1 MTDVAETAAVVEEV
15 KREIARFGDDF
26 KSLRESAGRELE
38 AYRKRHE
45 ELGVELKKQYGAATS
60 EARQYADEQ
69 LKSLG
74 ESFTLKIEELHKR
87 QQRLEKG
94 FEEHAD
100 QVKTAL
106 RRPAFSMGEDK
117 ADAKLFE
124 EAVEFKKTGMLAR
137 GQIKAGDE
145 VDRRSID
152 LAEYKL
158 YRKAFFQALRKDERT
173 LGPDE
178 MKALTTG
185 TDPDGGYFVPTA
197 MSQRIIDKVYE
208 SSPIRQLATV
218 ENIGTN
224 ELEIPIDTD
233 EAGAGWVGE
242 EEARPET
249 TTPRVASMIIPVHE
263 LYAKPKATQRVL
275 EDASIDLEAW
285 LATKIADKF
294 ARLEATAFLVGNG
307 VKKPRGLLTYPAG
320 TGLGQIEQAVT
331 GDANLITADSI
342 MKLPWLLQERY
353 HGNARWLLKRSSLA
367 ALAVLKDTTNNYL
380 WSPGLREGAANS
392 LAGYPVAMADD
403 IPAVAAGALVALFG
417 DFRAAYTVVERLGIR
432 TLRDPYSAK
441 PFVEFYTRRRVGGDV
456 VDKAA
461 VKILKVAAA

>member
-1 MTDVAETAAVVEEV
+1 MSDMAQENPEVLAEVTREV
-15 KREIARFGDDF
+15 KALGDDVKGLHDSF
-26 KSLRESAGRELE
+26 RRDLEAARQAAEEARKEAKKLSTSASEEAKLYANEQVKALSESAVQKYE
-38 AYRKRHE
+38 ALQK
-45 ELGVELKKQYGAATS
+45 LL
-60 EARQYADEQ
+60 DERTD
-69 LKSLG
+69 
-74 ESFTLKIEELHKR
+74 EI
-87 QQRLEKG
+87 
-94 FEEHAD
+94 
-100 QVKTAL
+100 KTAM
-106 RRPAFSMGEDK
+106 RRPMFSMGEDK

-224 ELEIPIDTD
+224 ELEIPSDTD